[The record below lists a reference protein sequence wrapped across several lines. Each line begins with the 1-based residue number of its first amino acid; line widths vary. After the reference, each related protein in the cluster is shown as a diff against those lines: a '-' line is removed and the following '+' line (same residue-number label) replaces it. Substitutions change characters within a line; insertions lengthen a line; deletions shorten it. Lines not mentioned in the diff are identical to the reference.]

1 MRLLLPGLL
10 ACLSLLSPLRG
21 QAGPPPVREAADW
34 QGLPVV
40 PGELLVQFRPGTP
53 AGTPAARAAELGAA
67 TLGQPAPGLLRAA
80 LPAGASLEEQRLRWA
95 ALPEVEF
102 AQPNVLHRPVGPPD
116 DPKWSLQWGLPKVRA
131 DVAWEVFTGDPAVV
145 VALIDSGADS
155 DHPDLAAHYAWGLD
169 TWAGDDDPEDA
180 SGHGSH
186 CAGIAAGVTGNGLG
200 IAGVAPDARF
210 AAYRC
215 GDTTFPTSALVAAIH
230 DAVERGAHV
239 LSMSWGSAW
248 ADPAIKAALLTARD
262 AGCLLVAAAGN
273 DGVSTPFYPAAHDFV
288 VAVGAST
295 ATDSR
300 ASFSNW
306 GAWVDLTA
314 PGQAIYSTHK
324 AGGYKYL
331 SGTSMACPLVA
342 GAGALLYARLGQR
355 TPAHAALVRAA
366 LEQSAVDVGDWVAH
380 GRLDLA
386 AALERID
393 GSQPPQ
399 IDASD
404 PAQLPALGGN
414 VLLSG
419 SGLGSATSVTL
430 DGQALDFAPGAGG
443 TLACNAPATGP
454 LGPCTLVVTTP
465 GGSDSVVLHR
475 VATSPPGLSV
485 PASTPAGASCS
496 WTLGGLPGEHAWLLL
511 ALQPDTF
518 QHAGH
523 VLLLPLAALP
533 AGPLDAAGLGVLQV
547 DLPLSA
553 AGLSFRSQL
562 ATVAGGLSGASAIA
576 TTVIQ

>member
-10 ACLSLLSPLRG
+10 ACLSLLPPLHG
-21 QAGPPPVREAADW
+21 QAGPAPPREVADW

-53 AGTPAARAAELGAA
+53 AGAPAARAAELGAV
-67 TLGQPAPGLLRAA
+67 TLGHPAPGLLRAG
-80 LPAGASLEEQRLRWA
+80 LPAGANLEEQRLRWA
-95 ALPEVEF
+95 ALPEVES
-102 AQPNVLHRPVGPPD
+102 AQPNVLHRPFGPPD

-131 DVAWEVFTGDPAVV
+131 DAAWEVFTGDPLVV
-145 VALIDSGADS
+145 VAVIDSGADT
-155 DHPDLAAHYAWGLD
+155 DHPDLAAHCAWGLD
-169 TWAGDDDPEDA
+169 TWAGDADPEDA

-248 ADPAIKAALLTARD
+248 PDPAIKSALQSARD

-288 VAVGAST
+288 IAVGAST
-295 ATDSR
+295 ATDAR

-306 GAWVDLTA
+306 GAWVDLAA

-355 TPAHAALVRAA
+355 TPAHAAQVRAA
-366 LEQSAVDVGDWVAH
+366 LEQSAPDVGDWVAH

-386 AALERID
+386 AALEQLD
-393 GSQPPQ
+393 GTLAPQ
-399 IDASD
+399 LEAGD
-404 PAQLPALGGN
+404 PAQLPALGGML
-414 VLLSG
+414 VLTG
-419 SGLGSATSVTL
+419 TGLGGVTSVTL
-430 DGQALDFAPGAGG
+430 DGLALDFDHVPDGS
-443 TLACNAPATGP
+443 LACAVPPSGP
-454 LGPCTLVVTTP
+454 LGPCTLVVTAP
-465 GGSDSVVLHR
+465 GGTDSLQLQR
-475 VATSPPGLSV
+475 VPTTPPGLAV
-485 PASTPAGASCS
+485 PAATPSAAACT
-496 WTLGGLPGEHAWLLL
+496 WTFGGLPGEHAWLLL

-518 QHAGH
+518 EHAGH

-533 AGPLDAAGLGVLQV
+533 AGPLDAAGLGTLQI
-547 DLPLSA
+547 DLPASA

-576 TTVIQ
+576 TTVIG